1 MDHKAL
7 MKFSYGLYVIS
18 SVNKRGEF
26 NGQIADAVLQASS
39 EPILIGACINKQNLT
54 HEYILESGIFTI
66 SVLAVDTPMNF
77 IGHFGFKS
85 GRTFDKFD
93 SVNFRP
99 GELGAPIVTDNA
111 IAVVE
116 AKVREHVDA
125 STHTLFMAKV
135 IAAEVLSDKQP
146 MTYAYYRDV
155 KQGLVPKTAPG
166 YYSDKQVATKNNL
179 KVESKKGDLIMKK
192 YRCTVCGYIYDPEK
206 GDPDSG
212 VAAGT
217 AFEQL
222 QAGWVCPVCGAG
234 KDKFVPVD

>member
-1 MDHKAL
+1 V
-7 MKFSYGLYVIS
+7 F
-18 SVNKRGEF
+18 
-26 NGQIADAVLQASS
+26 QASS
-39 EPILIGACINKQNLT
+39 DPILIGVCINKLNLT

-77 IGHFGFKS
+77 IGHFGFKT
-85 GRTFDKFD
+85 GRAFNKFEGIG
-93 SVNFRP
+93 FRL

-116 AKVREHVDA
+116 AKIIERVDA

-146 MTYAYYRDV
+146 LTYAYYRDV

-192 YRCTVCGYIYDPEK
+192 YRCTVCGYIYEPEK

-217 AFEQL
+217 PFEKIPPDWL
-222 QAGWVCPVCGAG
+222 CPVCGAG
-234 KDKFVPVD
+234 KDKFVPTE